1 MRLYPFDFY
10 ALTIKEKPRTGAT
23 VRGLAQRSGSGA
35 PIVHN
40 LLKISNNEGN

>member
-10 ALTIKEKPRTGAT
+10 ALTIKEKARAAAT
-23 VRGLAQRSGSGA
+23 VRDLAQGSGSGA

-40 LLKISNNEGN
+40 ILKISNNEGN